1 LTENELS
8 LDRMGNL
15 QVQAKAHPSNP
26 KDGGIMAFEKEQKIL
41 EQAEKERKP
50 VGPISDLVPGGL
62 SLQDAHA
69 ICEAIIDKRLESGEK
84 LAGFKVGFTN
94 IAVREK
100 MGFPDS
106 TYGYLMDSM
115 LIQSG
120 ANVTMGN
127 LIAPKIECEIC
138 FRLGKDLKGKG
149 LTVEDVLSAT
159 EAVSGSFEICD
170 ARIRDWKCPYPDF
183 FADNGFSGRVVLPG
197 RWLSVAKLDLLN
209 ETVALL
215 QDGKTL
221 AEGKGEMAMGHP
233 AKAVSWLA
241 GKLEERGRGLK
252 AGQIIMTGTLTP
264 ITPVQKGSDYT
275 ARFSSLG
282 QVTVKFI

>member
-1 LTENELS
+1 
-8 LDRMGNL
+8 
-15 QVQAKAHPSNP
+15 
-26 KDGGIMAFEKEQKIL
+26 MAFEKEQRIL
-41 EQAEKERKP
+41 EQAEKDRKP

-62 SLQDAHA
+62 SLEDAHA
-69 ICEAIIDKRLESGEK
+69 ICEGNIQKRLESGEK

-94 IAVREK
+94 FAVREK

-106 TYGYLMDSM
+106 TYGYLLDSM
-115 LIQSG
+115 RLQSG
-120 ANVTMGN
+120 VDLPMSD
-127 LIAPKIECEIC
+127 LIVPKIECEIC

-149 LTVEDVLSAT
+149 LTVEDVLRAT

-197 RWLSVAKLDLLN
+197 RWVPLSQLDLLN
-209 ETVALL
+209 ETVVLL

-233 AKAVSWLA
+233 AKAVAWLA
-241 GKLEERGRGLK
+241 GKLDERGRALT

-264 ITPVQKGSDYT
+264 ITPVQKGSRYM
-275 ARFSSLG
+275 ARFSTLG
-282 QVTVKFI
+282 QVTVRFT

>member
-1 LTENELS
+1 MGIGAFLVQPSSLT
-8 LDRMGNL
+8 
-15 QVQAKAHPSNP
+15 
-26 KDGGIMAFEKEQKIL
+26 DGGIMTFEKEQKIL
-41 EQAEKERKP
+41 EQAEKDRKP
-50 VGPISDLVPGGL
+50 VDPISDLAAGGL
-62 SLQDAHA
+62 SLEDAHA
-69 ICEAIIDKRLESGEK
+69 ICEAIIEKRLQSGEK

-115 LIQSG
+115 LLQNG
-120 ANVTMGN
+120 ADVSMGS

-138 FRLGKDLKGKG
+138 LRLGKDLKGKG
-149 LTVEDVLSAT
+149 LTVENVLSAT

-183 FADNGFSGRVVLPG
+183 FADNGFSGRIVLPG
-197 RWLSVAKLDLLN
+197 RWLPITQVDLLN
-209 ETVALL
+209 ETVTLV

-221 AEGKGEMAMGHP
+221 AEGRGEMAMGHP

-264 ITPVQKGSDYT
+264 ITPVQKGSDYA
-275 ARFSSLG
+275 ARFSTLG
-282 QVTVKFI
+282 QVTVRFT

>member
-1 LTENELS
+1 MDFE
-8 LDRMGNL
+8 R
-15 QVQAKAHPSNP
+15 
-26 KDGGIMAFEKEQKIL
+26 EKEIL
-41 EQAEKERKP
+41 ARAEADRKP
-50 VGPISDLVPGGL
+50 VGPISDLVAGGL
-62 SLQDAHA
+62 SLEDAHA
-69 ICEAIIDKRLESGEK
+69 ICEGTIQKRLESGEK

-115 LIQSG
+115 VLQSG
-120 ANVTMGN
+120 VDVPMSD

-138 FRLGKDLKGKG
+138 FKLGKDLKGKG
-149 LTVEDVLSAT
+149 LTVEDVLRAT
-159 EAVSGSFEICD
+159 EAVSGSFELCD

-197 RWLSVAKLDLLN
+197 RWLPVTQVDLLN

-215 QDGKTL
+215 QNGKTL
-221 AEGKGEMAMGHP
+221 AQGKGEMAMGHP

-241 GKLEERGRGLK
+241 GKLEERGRALK

-264 ITPVQKGSDYT
+264 ITPVKKGSDYT
-275 ARFSSLG
+275 ARFSTLG
-282 QVTVKFI
+282 QVNVRFT

>member
-1 LTENELS
+1 
-8 LDRMGNL
+8 
-15 QVQAKAHPSNP
+15 
-26 KDGGIMAFEKEQKIL
+26 MAFEKEQKIL
-41 EQAEKERKP
+41 EQAERDRKP
-50 VGPISDLVPGGL
+50 IGPISDLMPGGL
-62 SLQDAHA
+62 SLEDAHA
-69 ICEAIIDKRLESGEK
+69 ICEGNIQKRLDSGEK

-94 IAVREK
+94 IAIRDK

-106 TYGYLMDSM
+106 TYGYLLDSM
-115 LIQSG
+115 LLKSG
-120 ANVTMGN
+120 VDVPMRD
-127 LIAPKIECEIC
+127 LISPKIECEIC

-149 LTVEDVLSAT
+149 LMVEDVLRAT

-183 FADNGFSGRVVLPG
+183 LADNGFSGRIVLPG
-197 RWLSVAKLDLLN
+197 RWLPVAQVDLLK

-215 QDGKTL
+215 QDGKRL

-233 AKAVSWLA
+233 AKSVAWLA
-241 GKLEERGRGLK
+241 GKLHERGKDLK

-275 ARFSSLG
+275 ARFSTLG
-282 QVTVKFI
+282 QVTVRFT